1 MNIFNKHPFLIAEIG
16 INYWDVAQKRNIDAI
31 DAAKLMIDEAKS
43 CGADAVKFY
52 SPDSFDLSIYLP
64 SSQCEF
70 EDFSVEEYRQLS
82 NYCKDKNILFLS
94 IPHDFHSVDY
104 LDEFMDIYMISSSDL
119 TNIPF
124 IKYVLTKNK
133 PIIIST
139 GASTIKE
146 IKDAVDFIENEST
159 VDLAIM
165 HSVLSCPVSYEDS
178 NLLMIKDLIEHFPN
192 YEIGYTD
199 YTVCDKNMFVLT
211 SAFNLGASI
220 LEKPFTLD
228 KSLDFNMNKCAMDAG
243 DVKTFKEN
251 IGFLSIINGK
261 KNKQPLICESS
272 ARKELRKSIVS
283 SKNISKGD
291 ELTEDNLT
299 FKKPGTGIHPS
310 EIDEVIGKIAIV
322 DIQKDAII
330 DFEMFEK

>member
-1 MNIFNKHPFLIAEIG
+1 MHIFNKHPFLIAEIG
-16 INYWDVAQKRNIDAI
+16 ITYWNVAQKMNIGAI
-31 DAAKLMIDEAKS
+31 DAAKLIIDEAKS

-52 SPDSFDLSIYLP
+52 SPESFDLSFYLP
-64 SSQCEF
+64 SSQCRF
-70 EDFSVEEYRQLS
+70 EDFSVEEYRELS

-94 IPHDFHSVDY
+94 TPHDFNSVDY
-104 LDEFMDIYMISSSDL
+104 LDEFMDIYMIPSSDL

-124 IKYVLTKNK
+124 IKHVLTKDK

-139 GASTIKE
+139 GASTLKE
-146 IKDAVDFIENEST
+146 IKDAVDFIEKEST

-178 NLLMIKDLIEHFPN
+178 NLLMIKDLIENFPN
-192 YEIGYTD
+192 YEIGYSD
-199 YTVCDKNMFVLT
+199 YTVPDKKMFVLT

-228 KSLDFNMNKCAMDAG
+228 KSLNFAMNKCAMDAD
-243 DVKTFKEN
+243 DVKIFNEN
-251 IGFLSIINGK
+251 IEFLSIINGK

-272 ARKELRKSIVS
+272 ARKELRKSIVA

-291 ELTEDNLT
+291 KLTKDNLT
-299 FKKPGTGIHPS
+299 YKKPGTGIIPS
-310 EIDEVIGKIAIV
+310 EIEQIVGKIVIV
-322 DIQKDAII
+322 DILKGSII